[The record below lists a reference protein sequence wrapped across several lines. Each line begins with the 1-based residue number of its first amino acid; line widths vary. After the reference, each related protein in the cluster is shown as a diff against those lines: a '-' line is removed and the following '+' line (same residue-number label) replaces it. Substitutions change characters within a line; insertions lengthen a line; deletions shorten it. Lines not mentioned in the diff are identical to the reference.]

1 MINHAPTW
9 SWIGEEAGLHAGGG
23 LEQAVLCVGAGGHA
37 IAAIVV
43 PHFTGNKGGF
53 RLVLVK
59 GDLQQ
64 ISSNYLFFP

>member
-43 PHFTGNKGGF
+43 PHFTGEA
-53 RLVLVK
+53 L
-59 GDLQQ
+59 D
-64 ISSNYLFFP
+64 